1 MANAEPYEQE
11 RSKIVNTLN
20 LEEAARFLKVHP
32 ETVSRL
38 AKTGQLPGA
47 KIGHAWVFPE
57 EDLLEYLRE
66 QIQVQQTMRME
77 ESEVRDLTGSP
88 KSPTEKQTRGR
99 RQVFMDV

>member
-1 MANAEPYEQE
+1 MANAEPYERE

-20 LEEAARFLKVHP
+20 LEETARFLKVHT

-47 KIGHAWVFPE
+47 KIGRAWVFLE
-57 EDLLEYLRE
+57 EDLIEYLHE
-66 QIQVQQTMRME
+66 QIQAQQTMRME
-77 ESEVRDLTGSP
+77 ESEVRDLTDSP
-88 KSPTEKQTRGR
+88 KSLTEKRTRGR